1 MLHNYRGNAAAEI
14 PVLFVLKDRF
24 SGYGA
29 LHNVKAHFNVY
40 MYRKLYVILNKD
52 QRHL

>member
-29 LHNVKAHFNVY
+29 LHNVKAHFNVHVQETL
-40 MYRKLYVILNKD
+40 RNFK
-52 QRHL
+52 